1 MNKVV
6 VLVTVSLLVTSLSS
20 CANNLEHKTD
30 FQLCKDLAKY
40 PSYNVNTKARK
51 AEVQKRAVDCRV
63 FATRIDDQLNAES
76 LANAKARSASTND
89 YQNTNNWD
97 DDFDDLQRRVDRL
110 ELPKGECIAIPGV
123 PCM

>member
-1 MNKVV
+1 MNRVV
-6 VLVTVSLLVTSLSS
+6 VLVSVSLLVTSLSS
-20 CANNLEHKTD
+20 CAANLEHKTD

-51 AEVQKRAVDCRV
+51 AEVQKRALDCRA

-76 LANAKARSASTND
+76 LAEAKARSALANE
-89 YQNTNNWD
+89 YQKTNNWD
-97 DDFDDLQRRVDRL
+97 NDFDNLQRRIDRL
-110 ELPKGECIAIPGV
+110 ELPKGECVAIPGV